1 MAKITIPKGAQK
13 KMLFAKMK
21 LIKPKKVTKADY
33 PEYAKK
39 KFVLKRR
46 KMYK

>member
-1 MAKITIPKGAQK
+1 MAKITIPTWAIK
-13 KMLFAKMK
+13 KMKFAKIK

-39 KFVLKRR
+39 RFVLKKNR
-46 KMYK
+46 MYK